1 MPCLK
6 SKHTGDPLDY
16 HTTLMRHAA
25 EPNDVTLLALA
36 GVLSAAFDEGG
47 VETLPIPGLGAD
59 ETYWLL
65 ARWFPGADSS
75 MKLSF
80 RTPAGTSQRGSRYDD
95 GDILVSFFKENVSR
109 GTGTSTEV
117 NCVSHVL
124 ARACA
129 GSRHLWQELH
139 LPSRSELS
147 ELLAYWFPK
156 LAEKNAHGMRWKKF
170 IYRQLCE
177 REALVVCQ
185 ASSCGEC
192 ADFAS
197 CFGPE

>member
-1 MPCLK
+1 M
-6 SKHTGDPLDY
+6 DY

-36 GVLSAAFDEGG
+36 GVLSAAFDEDG

-59 ETYWLL
+59 ETYGLL

-95 GDILVSFFKENVSR
+95 VDILVRLFKESVAP
-109 GTGTSTEV
+109 GAGTSAEV
-117 NCVSHVL
+117 NCVAHAL

-129 GSRHLWQELH
+129 RSQHLWQELR

-156 LAEKNAHGMRWKKF
+156 LAEKNVHGMRWKKF

-177 REALVVCQ
+177 REALAVCQ

-192 ADFAS
+192 AEFAS